1 VYNAQTLELINGSPF
16 SSLGS
21 AASNFNVDYRTIP
34 NPPYV
39 IWGEAS
45 ERTGRHL
52 DTKLATIQKNT
63 LVYFFRKEI
72 SSEIRNEL

>member
-1 VYNAQTLELINGSPF
+1 MKYG
-16 SSLGS
+16 
-21 AASNFNVDYRTIP
+21 
-34 NPPYV
+34 
-39 IWGEAS
+39 GEAS